1 MAVDIKDVEQVAQEL
16 QQKFDDFKAKNDK
29 RVDAIEQEKGKL
41 AGQVET
47 LNGKLSELENLKSDL
62 EKELLELKRPAGGA
76 QNKLATEHKEAFV
89 GFLRKGR
96 EDGLRDLERK
106 ALQVGTDED
115 GGYAVPEELDRN
127 ILNLLKDEVVMRQEA
142 TVITVGG
149 SDYKKLV
156 NLGGTA
162 SGWVGETDTR
172 SQTATSRLEL
182 IEPLMGEIYGN
193 PQATQKMLDDVFFN
207 VEAWINSELATEFA
221 EQEEIAFTS
230 GDGTKK
236 PKGFL
241 AYESTDETDKVRAF
255 GKLQHIVSGEAT
267 AVTADAIIKLI
278 YTLRKAHR
286 TGAKFM
292 MNNNSLFAIRLLK
305 DTEGNYLWRPGLELG
320 QPSSLAGYGIAENE
334 QMPDAATAQT
344 LMSSCS
350 ALDDCIS
357 DSFSG
362 FSIDGV
368 ADFVQNDVIGNASIM
383 LGYVS
388 DAMKVVDSAVSDAA
402 RLLQGD
408 ISVLLP
414 PPSSGKNFVEQVQ
427 KMWRTGKRL
436 YGNASDLV
444 TMIKTLSG
452 VSLGSDLQPRG
463 VWKTDSKTTA
473 TATQQRNVVASTLRT
488 TAISEAAYAVTRL
501 PAPTTSAVMQ
511 NSAVGQATTPAQS
524 TGWPSVTHPALNNA
538 PAVKN
543 TVDLPTWEELTDIRD
558 TLNTAIDKELSRTTS
573 DALFLA
579 LRRVKADLNADIN
592 TRLEQSA
599 RIIQRTPDE
608 VLPALVL
615 AATWF
620 DNAARDADIIR
631 RNAITHP
638 GFVPVIP
645 LKVPVQ

>member
-115 GGYAVPEELDRN
+115 GGYAVPEALDRN
-127 ILNLLKDEVVMRQEA
+127 ILTLLKDEVVMRQEA

-172 SQTATSRLEL
+172 SQTATSKLGL
-182 IEPLMGEIYGN
+182 IEPFMGEIYGN
-193 PQATQKMLDDVFFN
+193 PQATQKMLDDAFFN

-221 EQEEIAFTS
+221 EQEEIAFTT
-230 GDGTKK
+230 GDGAKK

-305 DTEGNYLWRPGLELG
+305 DSEGNYLWRPGLELG
-320 QPSSLAGYGIAENE
+320 QPSSLAGYAIAENE
-334 QMPDAATAQT
+334 QMPDIAADAKAIAFGNFKRGYTIVDRIGT
-344 LMSSCS
+344 RILR
-350 ALDDCIS
+350 DPYTNKP
-357 DSFSG
+357 FVG
-362 FSIDGV
+362 FYTTKRTG
-368 ADFVQNDVIGNASIM
+368 GM
-383 LGYVS
+383 L
-388 DAMKVVDSAVSDAA
+388 VDSQAIKLLKIAA
-402 RLLQGD
+402 
-408 ISVLLP
+408 
-414 PPSSGKNFVEQVQ
+414 
-427 KMWRTGKRL
+427 
-436 YGNASDLV
+436 A
-444 TMIKTLSG
+444 
-452 VSLGSDLQPRG
+452 
-463 VWKTDSKTTA
+463 
-473 TATQQRNVVASTLRT
+473 
-488 TAISEAAYAVTRL
+488 
-501 PAPTTSAVMQ
+501 
-511 NSAVGQATTPAQS
+511 
-524 TGWPSVTHPALNNA
+524 
-538 PAVKN
+538 
-543 TVDLPTWEELTDIRD
+543 
-558 TLNTAIDKELSRTTS
+558 
-573 DALFLA
+573 
-579 LRRVKADLNADIN
+579 
-592 TRLEQSA
+592 
-599 RIIQRTPDE
+599 
-608 VLPALVL
+608 
-615 AATWF
+615 
-620 DNAARDADIIR
+620 
-631 RNAITHP
+631 
-638 GFVPVIP
+638 
-645 LKVPVQ
+645 